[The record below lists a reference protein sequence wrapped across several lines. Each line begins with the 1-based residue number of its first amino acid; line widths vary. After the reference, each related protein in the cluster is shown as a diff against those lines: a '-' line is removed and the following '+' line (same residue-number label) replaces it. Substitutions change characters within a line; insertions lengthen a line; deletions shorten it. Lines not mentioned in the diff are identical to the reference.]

1 MSRLVAATELAELEA
16 RVQSALETGDDSA
29 LEILGYGE
37 ISLVLGWPAE
47 APVVACKRLPV
58 FADAGRAA
66 SYGALVQEYV
76 DRLRQLGVDVV
87 PTEWHTVPSAGGG
100 VAAYVVQPVLPAD
113 SLAARLLAADP
124 GRTAE
129 VMGAVLDV
137 VAAAVSPGVG
147 LDAQISNWAWVDGA
161 LRYYDVTT
169 PMLND
174 AAGRTRM
181 DLALLTSPLP
191 AVTRPAVRR
200 FLAPGIVADYHDRRK
215 VVVDLVGNLLKER
228 LEPILPAAIA
238 AANEHVTPPLSRE
251 EIDGWYRGNARTWEL
266 MLRLRRAD
274 RWWQRRVRRRAY
286 AYLLPGPIER

>member
-1 MSRLVAATELAELEA
+1 MSGLVTAAEIADLEGQVQRALEA
-16 RVQSALETGDDSA
+16 GDDA
-29 LEILGYGE
+29 GLEILGYGE
-37 ISLVLGWPAE
+37 ISLVLGWPAA

-66 SYGALVQEYV
+66 SYGALVEEYV
-76 DRLRQLGVDVV
+76 DRLRRLGVDVL

-100 VAAYVVQPVLPAD
+100 VSAYVVQGVLPAE
-113 SLAARLLAADP
+113 SLAVRLLAAEPDLAP
-124 GRTAE
+124 E
-129 VMGAVLDV
+129 VVGAVVEVV
-137 VAAAVSPGVG
+137 VAAVSAEVG

-174 AAGRTRM
+174 SAGHTRM

-191 AVTRPAVRR
+191 AATRPAVRR

-238 AANEHVTPPLSRE
+238 AANEHVTPPLTRE

-274 RWWQRRVRRRAY
+274 RWWQRRVRRRPY
-286 AYLLPGPIER
+286 AFLLPGPIER